1 MSIDDLLVVLI
12 CWLGCVARPKETWT
26 LPHVVVGPLLLGPG
40 EGCVSKVILV
50 VWTAGGAAL
59 QTKEGSAT
67 LQNKKQKREFDP
79 TRGFPGEDI
88 RSYRKDISTLPLP

>member
-1 MSIDDLLVVLI
+1 MGSNWWEKPMSIDDLLVFLI

-26 LPHVVVGPLLLGPG
+26 SLHVVVGPLLLGLG

-50 VWTAGGAAL
+50 VWAAGGAAPS
-59 QTKEGSAT
+59 TMERSAT
-67 LQNKKQKREFDP
+67 LQNKRQKREFDP

-88 RSYRKDISTLPLP
+88 RS